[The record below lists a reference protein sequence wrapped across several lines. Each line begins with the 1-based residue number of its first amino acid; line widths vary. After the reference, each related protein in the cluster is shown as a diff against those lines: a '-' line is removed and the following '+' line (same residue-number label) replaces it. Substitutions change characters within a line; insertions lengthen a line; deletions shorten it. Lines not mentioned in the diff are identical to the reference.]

1 MGLLAAAIRVETF
14 GREFYQRLSDCIR
27 DKEGKLILRGLS
39 RDEKEHRLWLARQV
53 DRIFPG
59 KDVSTIR
66 PDPSYAD
73 VVPAKAFPDLSEG
86 SCLSPKDEIAAVE
99 MAIGVEKASV
109 RMYEE
114 VARLTNDMELKMLMQ
129 RLVQWEREHQR
140 VLEDNL
146 EYLKRGGSWYGYTPI
161 LDG

>member
-1 MGLLAAAIRVETF
+1 M
-14 GREFYQRLSDCIR
+14 
-27 DKEGKLILRGLS
+27 
-39 RDEKEHRLWLARQV
+39 
-53 DRIFPG
+53 
-59 KDVSTIR
+59 
-66 PDPSYAD
+66 
-73 VVPAKAFPDLSEG
+73 PAKAFPDLPEG